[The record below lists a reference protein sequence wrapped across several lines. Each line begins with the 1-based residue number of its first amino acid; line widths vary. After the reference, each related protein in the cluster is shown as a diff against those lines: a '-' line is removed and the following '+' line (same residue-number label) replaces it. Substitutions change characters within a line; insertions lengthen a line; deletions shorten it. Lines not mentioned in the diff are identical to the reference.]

1 VYLLDTHALVWVVGS
16 PERLPQAVRMVVES
30 HQTKVSVISLW
41 EMIIKK
47 NRKTAAV
54 RNPLAWW
61 EQHVTRVETEVLPIR
76 IPHLTALDRLPDLHR
91 DPFDRM
97 LVAQALAE
105 GLTLATKDPTLVRYG
120 VPIVWE

>member
-1 VYLLDTHALVWVVGS
+1 
-16 PERLPQAVRMVVES
+16 MVVES

>member
-1 VYLLDTHALVWVVGS
+1 MYLLDTHALVWVVGS

-105 GLTLATKDPTLVRYG
+105 GLTLATKDPTLARYD
-120 VPIVWE
+120 VPVVWE

>member
-1 VYLLDTHALVWVVGS
+1 MYLLDTHALVWVVGS